1 MEQGLTNTGSTTE
14 SSTERVTGDTGHVLL
29 GRVFDAVLFDMDG
42 TLVDSTLAVNRAW
55 LRWGAEAGLGP
66 SFTGAEHG
74 VPARQMVAR
83 LVPADKIEWS
93 IARVLE
99 LELDDLEGI
108 EILPGAAVLMQSLP
122 EDRRAIVT
130 SCARSLCLA
139 RLDSAGFPAPSTVVT
154 IDDTPRGK
162 PFPEPF
168 LEAAARLGAD
178 PRRCVV
184 VEDAPAGLEAG
195 RAAGCLTI
203 GVAGTHTME
212 QLDADL
218 VVPSLDRLRISV
230 RDDGVVFEL
239 LPELLPE

>member
-1 MEQGLTNTGSTTE
+1 MTQGLTNAGNTTE
-14 SSTERVTGDTGHVLL
+14 SSTSSSANTDVATGHDLL

-42 TLVDSTLAVNRAW
+42 TLVDSTRAVNRAW

-66 SFTGAEHG
+66 SFGGAEHG

-83 LVPADKIEWS
+83 LVPEDKIEWS

-99 LELDDLEGI
+99 LELDDLDGI
-108 EILPGAAVLMQSLP
+108 EILPGAAELMQSLP
-122 EDRRAIVT
+122 DSRRAIVT

-139 RLDSAGFPAPSTVVT
+139 RLDSAGFPVPSTVVT

-168 LEAAARLGAD
+168 LEAAARLGVD

-203 GVAGTHTME
+203 GVAGTHTVE

-230 RDDGVVFEL
+230 RDTGIVFEL
-239 LPELLPE
+239 LPE

>member
-1 MEQGLTNTGSTTE
+1 MEQGLTTASMTKDST
-14 SSTERVTGDTGHVLL
+14 SSGTDGDAGHVLL

-42 TLVDSTLAVNRAW
+42 TLVDSTRAVNRAW
-55 LRWGAEAGLGP
+55 MRWGAEAGLGP

-83 LVPADKIEWS
+83 LVPEDKIEWS

-99 LELDDLEGI
+99 LELDDLNGI
-108 EILPGAAVLMQSLP
+108 KILPGAAELMQSLP
-122 EDRRAIVT
+122 EGRRAIVT
-130 SCARSLCLA
+130 SCARSLCLG
-139 RLDSAGFPAPSTVVT
+139 RLGSAGFPVPATVVT

-168 LEAAARLGAD
+168 LKAAELLGAD

-203 GVAGTHTME
+203 GVAGTHTMD

-230 RDDGVVFEL
+230 RDNGVVFEL
-239 LPELLPE
+239 LPE

>member
-1 MEQGLTNTGSTTE
+1 MTQGLTNAGSTTE
-14 SSTERVTGDTGHVLL
+14 SSTSSSANTDVATGHDLL

-42 TLVDSTLAVNRAW
+42 TLVDSTRAVNRAW

-83 LVPADKIEWS
+83 LVPEDKIEWS

-99 LELDDLEGI
+99 LELDDLDGI
-108 EILPGAAVLMQSLP
+108 EILPGAAELMQSLP
-122 EDRRAIVT
+122 DGRRAIVT

-139 RLDSAGFPAPSTVVT
+139 RLDSAGFPVPSTVVT

-168 LEAAARLGAD
+168 LEAAARLGVD

-203 GVAGTHTME
+203 GVAGTHTMD

-230 RDDGVVFEL
+230 RDTGIVFEL
-239 LPELLPE
+239 IAE

>member
-1 MEQGLTNTGSTTE
+1 MTHGLITAGSTTE
-14 SSTERVTGDTGHVLL
+14 AAIESGTGRVLL

-42 TLVDSTLAVNRAW
+42 TLVDSTRAANRSW

-66 SFTGAEHG
+66 SFTGCEHG

-83 LVPADKIEWS
+83 LVPEDKIEWS

-108 EILPGAAVLMQSLP
+108 ETLPGAAELMRSLP

-130 SCARSLCLA
+130 SCSRALCLV
-139 RLDSAGFPAPSTVVT
+139 RLDSAGFTIPATVVT

-203 GVAGTHTME
+203 GVVGTHTAD

-218 VVPSLDRLRISV
+218 VVPSLDCLRISV
-230 RDDGVVFEL
+230 RDNGVVFEV
-239 LPELLPE
+239 LPE